1 MSVPRADSERFA
13 FGKNWSDYIA
23 KHFSE
28 ERLALSQKELLQFLG
43 VADLKGLS
51 FIDIGSGSGL
61 HSLAAFRAGAERIHS
76 FDYDPLS
83 VETTR
88 QLWRM
93 AGEPAHWTVERG
105 SVLDRAYLERL
116 GRFDIVY
123 SWGVLHHTG
132 AMWQAVR
139 NLAPLIKRPGRVYL
153 ALYATEKHDDPTP
166 SYWLDL
172 KQRYNR
178 AGWLQ
183 QRFMEVGYIWRFL
196 CGRSI
201 RLLLAF
207 PRMVVEHKQLRGMN
221 LYTDIKDWLG
231 GWPMEFAAAHEVAE
245 IASEQL
251 GLEAVQVQLGKAN
264 TEYLFTTRGDSSVFG
279 LRPLFP
285 DGKLPQILSLGS
297 SEPEE
302 VASGAWGSGVWIYGT
317 GSGGSNLYD
326 DLRHKGISVL
336 GFIDSYKSGEMK
348 GLPIRSF
355 EDFKRT
361 ELHDTP
367 LIVAS
372 QEHSF
377 DIINNLLREGFYR
390 IYNARVKILKLAF
403 DKRKGKLSYS

>member
-1 MSVPRADSERFA
+1 MTVTRTEDERFA
-13 FGKNWSDYIA
+13 FGKNWSEYIA

-43 VADLKGLS
+43 VDGLKGLS

-93 AGEPAHWTVERG
+93 AGEPAHWTVEQG
-105 SVLDRAYLERL
+105 SVLDQAYLERL

-132 AMWQAVR
+132 GMWQAVR

-153 ALYATEKHDDPTP
+153 ALYATERHDDPPP

-178 AGWLQ
+178 AGWLH
-183 QRFMEVGYIWRFL
+183 QRLMEVGYVWRFM
-196 CGRSI
+196 CGQSF
-201 RLLLAF
+201 RLLLTF
-207 PRMVVEHKQLRGMN
+207 PRTVIEYKRSRGMN
-221 LYTDIKDWLG
+221 FYTDIKDWLG

-251 GLEAVQVQLGKAN
+251 GLEAVQIQLGEAN
-264 TEYLFTTRGDSSVFG
+264 TEYLFTTNGDSNAFG
-279 LRPLFP
+279 LRALFP
-285 DGKLPQILSLGS
+285 DGKIPHIRNLDGPAPK
-297 SEPEE
+297 E
-302 VASGAWGSGVWIYGT
+302 AGSGVWIYGT
-317 GSGGSNLYD
+317 GSGGSNLCD
-326 DLRHKGISVL
+326 DLQCNGVAVL
-336 GFIDSYKSGEMK
+336 GFVDSYKSGEMK
-348 GLPIRSF
+348 GLPIKSF
-355 EDFKRT
+355 DDFKRA
-361 ELHDTP
+361 EPRDAVVL
-367 LIVAS
+367 VAS

-377 DIINNLLREGFYR
+377 EIINTLLREGFLR
-390 IYNARVKILKLAF
+390 IYNARVRVLKLAF
-403 DKRKGKLSYS
+403 DKRKANR